1 MGADELQSRPS
12 GRVYLIAPVKS
23 AHLLVEFAGAGR
35 RQSGEQCEHN
45 QQSNPLHPFF
55 LLLIRLLSATAIHGT
70 GIKALRLMHW
80 PLQVKEAG
88 SSDRL
93 DNGIPQKV
101 QSGLLPAR
109 HARTWAAL
117 YQQRP
122 APEEGD
128 YFKADWLR
136 VVERGPPNLRTWGS
150 SDYAVSSGRGD

>member
-1 MGADELQSRPS
+1 VNTTSRET
-12 GRVYLIAPVKS
+12 R
-23 AHLLVEFAGAGR
+23 F
-35 RQSGEQCEHN
+35 
-45 QQSNPLHPFF
+45 
-55 LLLIRLLSATAIHGT
+55 IRTRFIRSSSFRFDLSATAIHGT

-88 SSDRL
+88 SSARL

-122 APEEGD
+122 PREEGD

-136 VVERGPPNLRTWGS
+136 VVERAPPNLRT
-150 SDYAVSSGRGD
+150 

>member
-1 MGADELQSRPS
+1 
-12 GRVYLIAPVKS
+12 
-23 AHLLVEFAGAGR
+23 
-35 RQSGEQCEHN
+35 
-45 QQSNPLHPFF
+45 
-55 LLLIRLLSATAIHGT
+55 
-70 GIKALRLMHW
+70 MHW

-88 SSDRL
+88 SSARL

-122 APEEGD
+122 AREEGD

-136 VVERGPPNLRTWGS
+136 VVERVPPNLRTWGS